1 MVGLSALLIG
11 ATLVAAP
18 LENGAGDYYA
28 GYEQADSQR
37 KLLLVDFGSG
47 APLNAGRPGDL
58 DRHVVC
64 RLPVGHVLPE
74 EQTPLIHAPCFRT
87 LGGQPGLAVID
98 LTGGPFHGTVVSALP
113 QRHCSPEKVAALLAL
128 PPGTLTQR
136 TLCWAFMIHPERP
149 QSVYA
154 APCPRLMAHCARHSA
169 EQAAMNDQHHDM
181 NNPGRAEIV
190 AESWPWNKNVVD
202 AAIDIVWSWRQSP
215 GHWGAARQAWNRYGY
230 DMKSNGEKWF
240 ATGVFE

>member
-1 MVGLSALLIG
+1 MYGLTTILAGMTLL
-11 ATLVAAP
+11 AAP
-18 LENGAGDYYA
+18 AADPAADYYA
-28 GYEQADSQR
+28 AYKQAKAER
-37 KLLLVDFGSG
+37 KMLLVDFGVG
-47 APLNAGRPGDL
+47 ADVGGCRGG

-64 RLPVGHVLPE
+64 RLPVGYRRPE
-74 EQTPLIHAPCFRT
+74 GNGRLVDTKCFAPLD
-87 LGGQPGLAVID
+87 GSPGVAIID
-98 LTGGPFHGTVVSALP
+98 LTGGPNHGDVVSVLP
-113 QRHCSPEKVAALLAL
+113 QRHCSAEKVAALLAL

-136 TLCWAFMIHPERP
+136 TLAWAFLIHPERP

-154 APCPRLMAHCARHSA
+154 APCPELMAHCTRHSA
-169 EQAAMNDQHHDM
+169 RQAAMNDQHHDM
-181 NNPGRAEIV
+181 GHPGRTEIV

-215 GHWGAARQAWNRYGY
+215 GHWGAARQAWSRYGY